1 MYKKLFIITL
11 ILAFVPLTFGASAIT
26 SIDTNN
32 FDDIT
37 PEVNLP
43 ESEFDVGETIEYD
56 IEISEDISYNLVDI
70 EIKSN
75 IIDEDSGNIETTE
88 TIEITESKISQ
99 EYTLNNAGNYYI
111 ELESIKVDAGLSNY
125 EYDLENVQSN
135 TFSVIEDIPEDD
147 IEIIDFENIAYNITT
162 KEEYNSTEE
171 INYSIDFSE
180 EIPYK
185 GYLDVSIIDTE
196 EDAEKSNVDI
206 SFDEV
211 SEISSN
217 FNINESGE
225 YIIQINK
232 INVENVGDINI
243 NISSQ
248 EFIIHNKVNLSGGS
262 HLIYQLEETEID
274 EYIDAIENKSPIQV
288 PDEAFRFISDEGEEY
303 IVITNEKPRVSEAN
317 IKGYKIPSTIDG
329 KNVIISENVNYTDN
343 IQSITYDELKNNVE
357 EYESQH
363 VEIDG
368 FINEKNIRVEPHSQS
383 PISNPIS
390 VGILTHNELK
400 IDDYIQIDKL
410 SDKIMNSS
418 MEENKTVF
426 EFERNNNDYITTI
439 GMQPRFWS
447 DTYTSV
453 SGIVENPDLFDDD
466 LLESYGYENSNE
478 NQLIIHTSNIS
489 YNSEN
494 LNNLNNIEN
503 KTNES
508 ISVELNAVGTKI
520 STKHVVDDVT
530 PDCGTGETILTP
542 KGVCVPL
549 LTDVIIH
556 AGVAWDENENIIPI
570 LGLSNYGTD
579 VMVEDM
585 NGKYNITGEVMSPA
599 KFGIE
604 SDTNNWLIVH
614 DMEKTQD
621 INEIVIDEE
630 IFNDIDEYIISY
642 IDTNKSNKNISLMES
657 IEDTEVDEEIE
668 DLEDTEVD
676 EEIEDLEDTEV
687 DEEQDKIPEDTIE
700 ETEQNETNINEEHVD
715 NTDEESKSTM
725 NNIFESIRSFFNS
738 LF

>member
-1 MYKKLFIITL
+1 MYKKLLIILL
-11 ILAFVPLTFGASAIT
+11 ILAFVPMTFGASAIT
-26 SIDTNN
+26 SIDTYD
-32 FDDIT
+32 FDNIS
-37 PEVNLP
+37 PELNVP
-43 ESEFDVGETIEYD
+43 DSEFDVGDTIKYD
-56 IEISEDISYNLVDI
+56 IEITESISYDLVDI
-70 EIKSN
+70 EMKSN

-99 EYTLNNAGNYYI
+99 EYTIDNAGDYYI
-111 ELESIKVDAGLSNY
+111 ELESIKVDTGFSNY
-125 EYDLENVQSN
+125 KYDLENIKSN

-147 IEIIDFENIAYNITT
+147 IEIIDFENIDYDINT

-180 EIPYK
+180 DIPHE
-185 GYLDVSIIDTE
+185 GYLDVSIIDTK
-196 EDAEKSNVDI
+196 EDAEKSNVNI

-232 INVENVGDINI
+232 INIEKIGDINI

-274 EYIDAIENKSPIQV
+274 EYIDAIENTSPIQV
-288 PDEAFRFISDEGEEY
+288 PDEAFRFISDNGEEY
-303 IVITNEKPRVSEAN
+303 IVITNEEPKVSEVN
-317 IKGYKIPSTIDG
+317 IKGYKIASTIDG
-329 KNVIISENVNYTDN
+329 KNVIISESVNYTDN
-343 IQSITYDELKNNVE
+343 TQSITYDELKNNVE

-363 VEIDG
+363 VEIEG

-390 VGILTHNELK
+390 VGILTPDRLK

-418 MEENKTVF
+418 MEENKTAF
-426 EFERNNNDYITTI
+426 EFDINNNDYITTI

-453 SGIVENPDLFDDD
+453 SGIVENPDSFDDD
-466 LLESYGYENSNE
+466 LLETYGYENSNE
-478 NQLIIHTSNIS
+478 NQPIIHTSNIS
-489 YNSEN
+489 YDAEN

-503 KTNES
+503 KTNEY
-508 ISVELNAVGTKI
+508 ISGELNAVGTKI
-520 STKHVVDDVT
+520 STKHVVDDIT
-530 PDCGTGETILTP
+530 PNCGTSETILTP

-556 AGVAWDENENIIPI
+556 TGVAWDENENIIPI
-570 LGLSNYGTD
+570 LGLSNYETD
-579 VMVEDM
+579 VMIEDM
-585 NGKYNITGEVMSPA
+585 NGKYNITGEVMSPS

-604 SDTNNWLIVH
+604 SDTNNWLIVY

-621 INEIVIDEE
+621 INEIVIDEK

-642 IDTNKSNKNISLMES
+642 IDTNKSNMNISLMES
-657 IEDTEVDEEIE
+657 IEEQSDEEKI
-668 DLEDTEVD
+668 EDTEV
-676 EEIEDLEDTEV
+676 E
-687 DEEQDKIPEDTIE
+687 EEQDEIPEDTIE
-700 ETEQNETNINEEHVD
+700 ETEQNDTNVNEEHLD
-715 NTDEESKSTM
+715 NTDEESNSTM
-725 NNIFESIRSFFNS
+725 NNIFESIRSFFDS
-738 LF
+738 FF